1 MFSELSSDQSEAGS
15 EMCVNKQYSCKEGEF
30 AMNTENKNPV
40 NPSGQDFTLLAPTLE
55 KYAAVPGSLITI
67 LQQAQEIYGYLS
79 EEAILY
85 ISEKTGILP
94 AKIYGVAT
102 FYAQFRLKPVG
113 KYLIMMCK
121 GTACHVN
128 GADRVQEA
136 VEEHLGIQ
144 DGDTTEDGIFTLN
157 TVACLGCCSLAPVM
171 MVKSSDGEE
180 TYGNLTKDSVVKILD
195 EIRNRKPGEVQ

>member
-1 MFSELSSDQSEAGS
+1 
-15 EMCVNKQYSCKEGEF
+15 
-30 AMNTENKNPV
+30 MNTEKKNPA

-67 LQQAQEIYGYLS
+67 LQKAQEIYGYLS

-85 ISEKTGILP
+85 ISERTGILP

-113 KYLIMMCK
+113 KYLVMMCK

-171 MVKSSDGEE
+171 MIKSSDGEE

>member
-1 MFSELSSDQSEAGS
+1 
-15 EMCVNKQYSCKEGEF
+15 
-30 AMNTENKNPV
+30 MNTEKKQPANMA
-40 NPSGQDFTLLAPTLE
+40 GQDFTLLAPTLE

-85 ISEKTGILP
+85 ISERTGILP

-102 FYAQFRLKPVG
+102 FYAQFRLQPVG

-128 GADRVQEA
+128 GADRVEEA
-136 VEEHLGIQ
+136 VEEYLGIR
-144 DGDTTEDGIFTLN
+144 DGETTEDGIFTLN

-171 MVKSSDGEE
+171 MIKSSDGEE

-195 EIRNRKPGEVQ
+195 EIQNRKPGEVQ